1 MRCLPALALLCK
13 AAWGDEG
20 FAFFDACA
28 GGDTESVRS
37 ALAAGSIDVN
47 YPDEN
52 GATPLIIGARAEL
65 SCSLVSAPS

>member
-1 MRCLPALALLCK
+1 MRWLPALALLCK

-28 GGDTESVRS
+28 DGDTEPVRS
-37 ALAAGSIDVN
+37 ALAAGLIDVN

-52 GATPLIIGARAEL
+52 GATPLFIGARAEL
-65 SCSLVSAPS
+65 ACSLVLAPS